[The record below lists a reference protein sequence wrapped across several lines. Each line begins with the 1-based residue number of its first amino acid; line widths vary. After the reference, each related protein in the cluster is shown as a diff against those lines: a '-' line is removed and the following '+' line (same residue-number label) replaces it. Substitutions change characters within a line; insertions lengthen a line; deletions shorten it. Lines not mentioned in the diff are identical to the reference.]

1 MDSQKV
7 LVTSAL
13 PYANGPIHLGHLA
26 GAYLPADIFVRFC
39 RLMGRD
45 VVYIGGTDEHGVPIT
60 LTADREG
67 KTPQEVVDHWYVH
80 ISKTFER
87 AGISFDHFSRTS
99 LPIHHETSQ
108 DFFLELYNKGLLTK
122 KKENQLYDETSGR
135 FLPDRYVVGTCYHC
149 GYEECS
155 GDQCEN
161 CGKPID
167 PLLLKNLKSKLTGET
182 PVVKETEHWY
192 LPLDQFQDKLAAW
205 LAGKKHW
212 KENVL
217 NFCNGLLKEGLK
229 ERAVTRDLHWG
240 IPVPLEG
247 AEGKVLYVWF
257 DAPIGYISSTREW
270 AGKQGDPEL
279 WKKYWWDSQTR
290 LVHFIGKDNIF
301 FHALMFPAM
310 LKAYG
315 KYVLPENVPANEY
328 LNLEGLKFST
338 SRNFAVWLHDYL
350 DRFHPDPLR
359 YYLCANMPETRDMD
373 FNLKEFQ
380 AHNNNELADTV
391 GNFINRTLTFVQRY
405 FDSRIPERNPPGDLD
420 SQMLERLGKIAGQVG
435 ELLDTFRFR
444 AAADTFC
451 EFSRFCNKYFN
462 DKAPWETRKNNP
474 EDCATTLNLCCQ
486 AVYGLSVV
494 MWPIMPFSAENVWA
508 QLGLS
513 TDRHDHDWK
522 ADLSTRLEPG
532 HKIGKVEVLFPKIED
547 QAIQAQEDSY
557 KGDAAPAEK
566 ADEKKA
572 ETEPEIEFNDFVKV
586 DIRVALV
593 KAAEAVP
600 RSKKLLKIILDLG
613 PLGERTVAAGIAEH
627 YEPASLVGRKVLAV
641 VNLEPRKIMG
651 VTSQGMILAA
661 VEGEG
666 ASEKLSLAT
675 IDSAM
680 DLPPGTR
687 IS

>member
-1 MDSQKV
+1 MDSRKV

-39 RLMGRD
+39 RLSGRD
-45 VVYIGGTDEHGVPIT
+45 VVYICGTDEHGVPIT

-67 KTPQEVVDHWYVH
+67 ITPQEVVDRWYAH
-80 ISKTFER
+80 ISRTFQR

-99 LPIHHETSQ
+99 LPVHHETSQ
-108 DFFLELYNKGLLTK
+108 DFFLRIYDQGLLTRK
-122 KKENQLYDETSGR
+122 VEKQLYDQSSSR
-135 FLPDRYVVGTCYHC
+135 FLPDRYVAGTCYHC
-149 GYEECS
+149 GYEQCS
-155 GDQCEN
+155 GDQCED

-167 PLLLKNLKSKLTGET
+167 PLLLKKPKSKLTGET
-182 PVVKETEHWY
+182 PVVKETAHWY
-192 LPLDQFQDKLAAW
+192 LPLDRFQDKLAAW
-205 LAGKKHW
+205 LGGKEHW

-217 NFCNGLLKEGLK
+217 NFCNGMLKEGLK

-240 IPVPLEG
+240 VPVPLEG
-247 AEGKVLYVWF
+247 TEGKVLYVWF

-270 AGKQGDPEL
+270 AKKQGDPEL
-279 WKKYWWDSQTR
+279 WKKYWWDSETR

-310 LKAYG
+310 MMAYG
-315 KYVLPENVPANEY
+315 SYVLPENVPANEY

-391 GNFINRTLTFVQRY
+391 GNFINRTLTFVERY
-405 FDSRIPERNPPGDLD
+405 FDRCVPQRHSPGELD
-420 SQMLERLGKIAGQVG
+420 SQMLERLGSAADQIG

-444 AAADTFC
+444 AAADAFGD
-451 EFSRFCNKYFN
+451 FSRFCNKYFN
-462 DKAPWETRKNNP
+462 DKAPWQTRKSDP
-474 EDCATTLNLCCQ
+474 QDCATTLNLCCQ
-486 AVYGLSVV
+486 AVYGLSVL
-494 MWPIMPFSAENVWA
+494 MSFSAENVWA

-513 TDRHDHDWK
+513 TDRRDHTWS
-522 ADLSTRLEPG
+522 ADMTARLEPG
-532 HKIGKVEVLFPKIED
+532 HKIGRVEVLFPKIDD
-547 QAIQAQEDSY
+547 QAIQAQEDSF
-557 KGDAAPAEK
+557 KGGTAAVEK
-566 ADEKKA
+566 DDEKNA
-572 ETEPEIEFNDFVKV
+572 ATEPGIAFDDFVKV

-600 RSKKLLKIILDLG
+600 KSNKLLKLTLDLG
-613 PLGERTVAAGIAEH
+613 LLGERTVAAGIAEH
-627 YEPASLVGRKVLAV
+627 YEPASLVGRKVLMVA
-641 VNLEPRKIMG
+641 NLEPRKVMG
-651 VTSQGMILAA
+651 IESQGMILAA
-661 VEGEG
+661 AEGEG
-666 ASEKLSLAT
+666 LAEKLAMTT
-675 IDSAM
+675 IDSAV

-687 IS
+687 VS